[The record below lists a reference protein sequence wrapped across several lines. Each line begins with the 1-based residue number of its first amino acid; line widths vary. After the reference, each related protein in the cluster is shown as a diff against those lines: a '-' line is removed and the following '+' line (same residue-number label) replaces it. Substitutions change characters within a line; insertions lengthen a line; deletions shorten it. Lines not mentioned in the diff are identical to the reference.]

1 VRSSADQG
9 DFILPVGTVTLLLA
23 DVEGS
28 TRQWE
33 TEPDAM
39 REAVVRYDELV
50 ADAVGKHGGVRP
62 LDQGEGDSFV
72 AAFARASDALASA
85 LQLQRAIADDDSVC
99 FGVRIALHTGEVQ
112 LRDDVNYIGTVINRT
127 ARLREIGHG
136 GQTLVSRATHD
147 LVTDTLPSGV
157 TLRELGSHRLRDLAR
172 PEEVFQVCHADLPDD
187 FAPLRSLDAYPN
199 NLPAQLTTFIG
210 RHDELAE
217 ISKLLH
223 ENRLLTLTGA
233 GGCGKTRLALQCAAE
248 ASERFVDG
256 TWFCNFGPVGDAQL
270 VPATIAS
277 ALGIH
282 EEPNRPFVETI
293 ASRLTGRRTLLL
305 LDNCEHL
312 IVACAD
318 VADNLLRICPDV
330 TVLATSREPLRVEG
344 EVAWRVP
351 SLSIPEPQD
360 PVAIETLGSFDAVRL
375 FVDGAVR
382 VRPNFSITNDNATAI
397 AQICQRL
404 EGIPLAIELAS
415 AMVRMMPPEQIAAG
429 LDDRFRVLG
438 AGPRTA
444 LPRHQT
450 LRASVDWSFD
460 LLSDAECVL
469 LRRLSVFAG
478 GFTLEAAETVCG
490 LEPLDAYAVLPTLSS
505 LVDKSLVL
513 VDEGISAARY
523 HQLETIKQYG
533 AERLRAAG
541 EESAIRELYVEFFT
555 GFVGSLE
562 PRLTTD
568 QQNAAAEFLTELDN
582 IRGALDWCVS
592 AERAEAGCALGG
604 RLLLFWYVTGYW
616 NEALRRYDEL
626 VSAAGDASSAAVAQ
640 ALLGSGFCRII
651 AGDMEAATVVER
663 SVAMARDARDLK
675 TLGRALYVLG
685 HVRII
690 YDPAAARPAL
700 EEGLALAEQTNDVM
714 IVTDAGQAFGQVEL
728 AQGRP
733 ASARSWFNRT
743 YELAKQL
750 GDTVHVAESATTSSY
765 AASLLGDYGEAE
777 RLAHE
782 GLDAARELDNLYFES
797 NGLGAL
803 SVCALGRGDVDR
815 ALELAEEAMGIEA
828 RTGTPSQLPS
838 VWFRGSAY
846 FARGDIAAAL
856 PALLAATDST
866 QVLMF
871 RTWSAEVH
879 ATTAEAHLEL
889 GDPQSAR
896 AAIDEGLEAAAFTQS
911 DYARARVLYV
921 LARLERNGGAHERA
935 ESTLHEALRIQ
946 VEAEDRPGV
955 CDTLEAIAGVAA
967 EQESSAEAA
976 RLFGAAQS
984 LRDQIGCVRWP
995 VRRLRYDADVAL
1007 LSGDVDA
1014 AWTEGAAMSIEE
1026 AVTYAARGR
1035 GERKRPS
1042 SGWAS
1047 LTPTEIEVVKLAAQG
1062 LSNPQIAEKLFI
1074 SRHTVKVHVSHVF
1087 AKLGIASRAELAS
1100 EATRRG
1106 LL

>member
-1 VRSSADQG
+1 MTVADQ
-9 DFILPVGTVTLLLA
+9 
-23 DVEGS
+23 
-28 TRQWE
+28 
-33 TEPDAM
+33 
-39 REAVVRYDELV
+39 RYDELV
-50 ADAVGKHGGVRP
+50 ADSVGKHCGVRP

-72 AAFARASDALASA
+72 AAFARASDALACA
-85 LQLQRAIADDDSVC
+85 IDLQRAIAADEVVC
-99 FGVRIALHTGEVQ
+99 FRVRMALHTGEVQ

-136 GQTLVSRATHD
+136 GQTLLSRATHD
-147 LVTDTLPSGV
+147 LVADTLPAGI

-172 PEEVFQVCHADLPDD
+172 PEEVFQLCHPELPDD
-187 FAPLRSLDAYPN
+187 FPPLRSLDAYPN

-210 RHDELAE
+210 RHDERTE
-217 ISKLLH
+217 IAKLML
-223 ENRLLTLTGA
+223 ENRLVTLTGA

-248 ASERFVDG
+248 SADRYPDG
-256 TWFCNFGPVGDAQL
+256 TWFCDFAPVGDAHL
-270 VPATIAS
+270 VPAAIAS
-277 ALGIH
+277 ALGIA
-282 EEPNRPFVETI
+282 EEPGRPFAETI
-293 ASRLTGRRTLLL
+293 ASRLASKRILLL
-305 LDNCEHL
+305 FDNCEHL
-312 IVACAD
+312 IDVCAG
-318 VADNLLRICPDV
+318 VADDLLRACPDV
-330 TVLATSREPLRVEG
+330 RVLATSREPLRIEG

-375 FVDGAVR
+375 FVDRAVR
-382 VRPNFSITNDNATAI
+382 VRPNFSITDGNATAV

-460 LLSDAECVL
+460 LLPEAERVL

-478 GFTLEAAETVCG
+478 GFTLEAAEAVCG
-490 LEPLDAYAVLPTLSS
+490 VEPLDSYAVLPTLSS

-513 VDEGISAARY
+513 VDEGVSAARY
-523 HQLETIKQYG
+523 HMLETIKQYG

-541 EESAIRELYVEFFT
+541 EESDIRDLYVEFFT
-555 GFVGSLE
+555 GFVESLE

-592 AERAEAGCALGG
+592 AERAEAGCGLGG

-640 ALLGSGFCRII
+640 ALLGSAFCRLV
-651 AGDMEAATVVER
+651 AGDMEAAPVVET
-663 SVAMARDARDLK
+663 SVTMARDAGDLK
-675 TLGRALYVLG
+675 TIGRALYVLG
-685 HVRII
+685 HVRMM
-690 YDPAAARPAL
+690 YDPVAARPTL

-750 GDTVHVAESATTSSY
+750 GDTVHVSESATTGSF

-777 RLAHE
+777 RLANE
-782 GLDAARELDNLYFES
+782 GLDAARELDNLYFEA

-803 SVCALGRGDVDR
+803 SLCALGRGDVDR
-815 ALELAEEAMGIEA
+815 ALELAEEAIGIEA
-828 RTGTPSQLPS
+828 RIGTPSQLPA
-838 VWFRGSAY
+838 VWVRGSAY
-846 FARGDIAAAL
+846 FAKGDIAAAL
-856 PALLAATDST
+856 RAGLEATDGT
-866 QVLMF
+866 RVLMV
-871 RTWSAEVH
+871 RTWSPQVQATIAE
-879 ATTAEAHLEL
+879 THLEL
-889 GDPQSAR
+889 GDPQAAR
-896 AAIDEGLEAAAFTQS
+896 AAIDEGLEAAAFIQT
-911 DYARARVLYV
+911 DYARARLLYV
-921 LARLERNGGAHERA
+921 LARLERDEGADERA
-935 ESTLHEALRIQ
+935 ESMLHDALRIQ

-955 CDTLEAIAGVAA
+955 CDTLEAIAGIAA
-967 EQESSAEAA
+967 AQESHAEAA

-984 LRDQIGCVRWP
+984 LRDLLGCVRWP
-995 VRRLRYDADVAL
+995 VRQIRYDADVAL
-1007 LSGDVDA
+1007 LSGDVDE
-1014 AWTEGAAMSIEE
+1014 AWAEGATMSMED
-1026 AVTYAARGR
+1026 AVAYGARGR

-1074 SRHTVKVHVSHVF
+1074 SKHTAKVHVSHVF
-1087 AKLGIASRAELAS
+1087 AKLGISSRAELAS

-1106 LL
+1106 L